1 MGIVCA
7 VVPVTGYCSEW
18 YMQEFDNDDG
28 TLDAIN
34 LYDDNG
40 NFVQEF
46 RDLADLY
53 SYIRAVTHTVWPA
66 GEG

>member
-1 MGIVCA
+1 MGIICA
-7 VVPVTGYCSEW
+7 VEPVTGYGSEW

-40 NFVQEF
+40 DFVQEF
-46 RDLADLY
+46 SDMADMY
-53 SYIRAVTHTVWPA
+53 SYIRAVTHTA
-66 GEG
+66 